1 MKHHPPVAHAG
12 EIGARLYS
20 ALTGIAPPRNDNAR
34 GQAGEV
40 EIAKQAGETKRHFT
54 KKASIRE
61 ALCQPDG
68 LNRFEAERLGDHC
81 LNSTIA
87 ELRADGCVIHSEWE
101 KVPTRHNPKGVR
113 VLRYWLTGYS
123 GG

>member
-1 MKHHPPVAHAG
+1 MTTHQHRHHAEDAGRAKEKGHA
-12 EIGARLYS
+12 EAQPTS
-20 ALTGIAPPRNDNAR
+20 
-34 GQAGEV
+34 
-40 EIAKQAGETKRHFT
+40 ETTSRHCT
-54 KKASIRE
+54 KKDAIRF
-61 ALCQPDG
+61 ALRNPHG
-68 LNRFEAERLGDHC
+68 LNRFEAERYGDHC

-113 VLRYWLTGYS
+113 VLRYWLTGYA